1 MIQEFLGQTNFA
13 GRDGFYWWVGQ
24 VETQKG
30 GQAKSDDRYKVR
42 IVGQHLKDCNA
53 VAYDDL
59 PWAIVMM
66 PATAPRREGGT
77 SFQSVEYKAGDWVI
91 GFFLD
96 GRDGQ
101 QPVIMGSIGQQYKAS
116 STHTGKEKPASDCL
130 AFTTFLD
137 SDVNVDAAV
146 PATQAAAVK
155 AGGVDGS
162 NNPAGNKPDLN
173 QPPNVSNEA
182 ASKLLLGTKC
192 CNSETNPAGE
202 YFCVEVA
209 DAKCESADNDK
220 SKFRSILTELFD
232 NIQNNGGQQG
242 NFIVGKYTGKL
253 YNYIGI
259 AQGYANKLV
268 RLANSIVA
276 RVKGEIFALLKKG
289 VKAMIDFLLTQEVT
303 DLEATNAAMN
313 AAVAA
318 GKDPNGVKPVK
329 KKVGRLRGITAW
341 INKQLEKVNCVMA
354 DLDDRLRQFIETL
367 VFKALEQVIN
377 AARCFIDSLVNDIL
391 SKIASFLETAIN
403 IIMGPL
409 QALLSIIASPL
420 NILGAALKMIFD
432 LLGITC
438 GGPNK
443 KCLTEEQLKN
453 CTGPC
458 GKKAEKST
466 LDDLLDKVEN
476 GNLDNASGVCSD
488 AQSFP
493 PVSPTTVSVLGGQT
507 DPNGYSGSTPV
518 VNPPDAGVDPTLDPN
533 VFDPPSPSNTTDV
546 TDAPSTYITPSTVRP
561 TTSSTVTP
569 TVSNAFTDLA
579 SQPQTIDT
587 TGNLGLT
594 VSGGLSPSQ
603 FTNAATGVTKFNNDN
618 LSLKVRVAGAATVS
632 FEPVTTTTTDTLSYS
647 LTVDKLIVFEGET
660 ITFTLVANGAP
671 VEDGTVFNYSMFG
684 DITADDF
691 FDKSTIGTMT
701 MFGNVA
707 RRILTIANDALEEPN
722 ETVSFNVLEAEQSV
736 PFTIAASN
744 TTKKT
749 TTEATTE
756 PAFTPPIIGTPEVCD
771 DGRIMDIPIIGR
783 GDPYLTPPLVLI
795 DGAGYGASAVAELD
809 AEGYLSKIKVVR
821 SGTGY
826 SPTRSRLN
834 CVVSGFVMISPG
846 SGYYRTPTVY
856 VNGKSISA
864 KANIDS
870 RGFVT
875 GIEMVDKTQTYG
887 CTPNV
892 EIFGGNGL
900 GAKAIPIMECRD
912 DATFTIFQKEIA
924 PSGTDQVIDCP

>member
-1 MIQEFLGQTNFA
+1 
-13 GRDGFYWWVGQ
+13 
-24 VETQKG
+24 
-30 GQAKSDDRYKVR
+30 
-42 IVGQHLKDCNA
+42 
-53 VAYDDL
+53 
-59 PWAIVMM
+59 
-66 PATAPRREGGT
+66 
-77 SFQSVEYKAGDWVI
+77 VEYKAGDWVI

-96 GRDGQ
+96 GSGGQ

-202 YFCVEVA
+202 YFCVEIA

-242 NFIVGKYTGKL
+242 NYIIGKYTGKL

-354 DLDDRLRQFIETL
+354 DLDERLRQFIEDL

-409 QALLSIIASPL
+409 QALLAIIASPL

-438 GGPNK
+438 GGPDK
-443 KCLTEEQLKN
+443 KCLSEEQLKN

-466 LDDLLDKVEN
+466 LDDLLDKVEK

-546 TDAPSTYITPSTVRP
+546 TDAPSTYLTPSTVRP

-594 VSGGLSPSQ
+594 ISGGLSPSE

-632 FEPVTTTTTDTLSYS
+632 FEPVTTTTTDTLTYS

-671 VEDGTVFNYSMFG
+671 VEDGTVFNYAMFG

-707 RRILTIANDALEEPN
+707 RRTLTIANDALEEPN

-771 DGRIMDIPIIGR
+771 DGRIMDIPILGR

-795 DGAGYGASAVAELD
+795 DGAGYGASAIAQLD
-809 AEGYLSKIKVVR
+809 AEGYLTKIKVVR

-826 SPTRSRLN
+826 APTRSKLN
-834 CVVSGFVMISPG
+834 CVVAGFEMISPG

-887 CTPNV
+887 CTPKV

>member
-13 GRDGFYWWVGQ
+13 GRDGFYWWIGQ

-137 SDVNVDAAV
+137 SDVNVNAAV

-220 SKFRSILTELFD
+220 SKFRTVLTELFD

-242 NFIVGKYTGKL
+242 NYIVGKYTGKL
-253 YNYIGI
+253 YNYINI

-268 RLANSIVA
+268 RLSNSIVA

-354 DLDDRLRQFIETL
+354 DLDDRLRQFIEDL

-409 QALLSIIASPL
+409 QALLSIIANPL

-438 GGPNK
+438 GGPDK

-507 DPNGYSGSTPV
+507 DPNGYSGSTSV

-546 TDAPSTYITPSTVRP
+546 TDAPSTYLTPSTVRP

-587 TGNLGLT
+587 TGILGLT

-618 LSLKVRVAGAATVS
+618 LSLRVRVAGAATVS

-707 RRILTIANDALEEPN
+707 TRTLTIANDALEEPN

-887 CTPNV
+887 CTPSV

-912 DATFTIFQKEIA
+912 DATFTLFQQEIA

>member
-1 MIQEFLGQTNFA
+1 MIHELLGQSNFA
-13 GRDGFYWWVGQ
+13 GRDGFYWWMGQ

-30 GQAKSDDRYKVR
+30 GQEKSDDRYKVR

-53 VAYDDL
+53 VAYNDL

-77 SFQSVEYKAGDWVI
+77 SFQSVEYKAGDWVV

-116 STHTGKEKPASDCL
+116 STHTGKEKPASECL

-137 SDVNVDAAV
+137 SDVNVNAAV

-162 NNPAGNKPDLN
+162 TNPTGNKPDLN

-202 YFCVEVA
+202 YFCVEIA
-209 DAKCESADNDK
+209 DAKCESATNDK
-220 SKFRSILTELFD
+220 EKFKNILTELFG
-232 NIQNNGGQQG
+232 NIQNNGGQFG
-242 NFIVGKYTGKL
+242 TFIVGKYTGKL
-253 YNYIGI
+253 YDYIGI
-259 AQGYANKLV
+259 AQGYANKMV

-289 VKAMIDFLLTQEVT
+289 VKAMIDFLLMQEVV

-318 GKDPNGVKPVK
+318 GTDPNAVKPVK

-341 INKQLEKVNCVMA
+341 INKQLANVNCVMA
-354 DLDDRLRQFIETL
+354 DLDERLRQFIEDL
-367 VFKALEQVIN
+367 IFKALEQVIN

-403 IIMGPL
+403 AILGPL
-409 QALLSIIASPL
+409 QALLAIIASPL
-420 NILGAALKMIFD
+420 NILGAALQMIFD
-432 LLGITC
+432 LLGISC
-438 GGPNK
+438 GGSDK
-443 KCLTEEQLKN
+443 KCSSTEQLKN

-458 GKKAEKST
+458 GKKAEKNA
-466 LDDLLDKVEN
+466 LDDLIDKVEK
-476 GNLDNASGVCSD
+476 GNLDGASGVCSD

-493 PVSPTTVSVLGGQT
+493 SVSPTTISVLGGQP

-518 VNPPDAGVDPTLDPN
+518 INPPDADVDPTLDPN

-546 TDAPSTYITPSTVRP
+546 TDAPSTYLTPATVRP
-561 TTSSTVTP
+561 TTSSTATP
-569 TVSNAFTDLA
+569 TVSTAFVDLA

-587 TGNLGLT
+587 TGNLGLK

-618 LSLKVRVAGAATVS
+618 LSLRVRVAGAATTS
-632 FEPVTTTTTDTLSYS
+632 FEPTTTTNTDTLTYT

-691 FDKSTIGTMT
+691 FNKSTIGIMT

-707 RRILTIANDALEEPN
+707 RRTLTIANDALEEPI
-722 ETVSFNVLEAEQSV
+722 ETVTFNVLEAEQGV
-736 PFTIAASN
+736 PFTIAASD
-744 TTKKT
+744 TTVKT
-749 TTEATTE
+749 ITEETTE

-783 GDPYLTPPLVLI
+783 GDPYLTPPLILI
-795 DGAGYGASAVAELD
+795 DGAGYGASAIAELN
-809 AEGYLSKIKVVR
+809 AEGYLTKIKVVR

-826 SPTRSRLN
+826 APTRSRLN

-846 SGYYRTPTVY
+846 SGYYRTPSVY
-856 VNGKSISA
+856 VNGKSISS
-864 KANIDS
+864 KANIDN

-875 GIEMVDKTQTYG
+875 GIEMIDKTQTYG

-912 DATFTIFQKEIA
+912 DAAFTLFQQEIA

>member
-1 MIQEFLGQTNFA
+1 MIQEFLGQTNYA
-13 GRDGFYWWVGQ
+13 GRDGFYWWIGQ

-96 GRDGQ
+96 GSDGQ
-101 QPVIMGSIGQQYKAS
+101 QPIIMGSIGQQYKAS

-137 SDVNVDAAV
+137 RDVNVDAAV

-162 NNPAGNKPDLN
+162 NNPAGSKPDLN

-220 SKFRSILTELFD
+220 SKFRTVLTELFD

-242 NFIVGKYTGKL
+242 NYIVGKYTGKL
-253 YNYIGI
+253 YNYINI

-268 RLANSIVA
+268 RLSNSIVA

-354 DLDDRLRQFIETL
+354 DLDDRLRQFIEDL

-409 QALLSIIASPL
+409 QALLSIIANPL

-438 GGPNK
+438 GGPDK

-493 PVSPTTVSVLGGQT
+493 SVSPTTVSVLGGQT
-507 DPNGYSGSTPV
+507 DPNRYSGSTPV
-518 VNPPDAGVDPTLDPN
+518 INPPDAGVDPTLDPN

-546 TDAPSTYITPSTVRP
+546 TDAPSTYLTPSTVRP

-587 TGNLGLT
+587 TGILGLT

-603 FTNAATGVTKFNNDN
+603 FTNAATGITKFNNDN
-618 LSLKVRVAGAATVS
+618 LSLRVRVAGAATVS

-707 RRILTIANDALEEPN
+707 TRTLTIANDALEEPN

-887 CTPNV
+887 CTPSV

-912 DATFTIFQKEIA
+912 DATFTLFQQEIA
-924 PSGTDQVIDCP
+924 PAGTDQVIDCP

>member
-13 GRDGFYWWVGQ
+13 GRDGFYWWIGQ

-137 SDVNVDAAV
+137 GDVNVNAAV

-155 AGGVDGS
+155 TGGVDGS
-162 NNPAGNKPDLN
+162 NNPAGSKPDLN

-202 YFCVEVA
+202 HFCVEVA

-220 SKFRSILTELFD
+220 SKFRTILTELFD

-242 NFIVGKYTGKL
+242 NYIVGKYTGKL
-253 YNYIGI
+253 YNYINI

-341 INKQLEKVNCVMA
+341 INKQLANVNCVMA
-354 DLDDRLRQFIETL
+354 DLDERLRQFIENL

-409 QALLSIIASPL
+409 QALLGIIASPL

-438 GGPNK
+438 GGPDK

-493 PVSPTTVSVLGGQT
+493 SVSPTTVSILGGQT

-546 TDAPSTYITPSTVRP
+546 TDAPSTYLTPSTVTP

-569 TVSNAFTDLA
+569 TVSTAFTDLA

-671 VEDGTVFNYSMFG
+671 VEDGTVFNYAMFG

-691 FDKSTIGTMT
+691 FDKSTTGTMT

-707 RRILTIANDALEEPN
+707 RRTLTIANDALEEPN

-736 PFTIAASN
+736 PFTIAASD

-756 PAFTPPIIGTPEVCD
+756 PAFTPPTIGTPEVCD

-826 SPTRSRLN
+826 APTRSRLN

-875 GIEMVDKTQTYG
+875 GIEMIDKTQTYG

-912 DATFTIFQKEIA
+912 DATFTLFQKEIA

>member
-13 GRDGFYWWVGQ
+13 GRDGFYWWIGQ

-96 GRDGQ
+96 GSGGQ

-137 SDVNVDAAV
+137 GDVNVNAAV

-155 AGGVDGS
+155 TGGVDGS
-162 NNPAGNKPDLN
+162 NNPAGSKPDLN

-202 YFCVEVA
+202 HFCVEVA

-220 SKFRSILTELFD
+220 SKFRTILTELFD

-242 NFIVGKYTGKL
+242 NYIVGKYTGKL
-253 YNYIGI
+253 YNYINI

-354 DLDDRLRQFIETL
+354 DLDERLRQFIETL

-409 QALLSIIASPL
+409 QALLSIIANPL

-432 LLGITC
+432 LLGISC
-438 GGPNK
+438 GGPDK

-493 PVSPTTVSVLGGQT
+493 SVSPTTVSILGGQT

-546 TDAPSTYITPSTVRP
+546 TDAPSTYLTPSTVRP

-569 TVSNAFTDLA
+569 TVSTAFTDLA

-647 LTVDKLIVFEGET
+647 LTVDKMIVFEGET

-671 VEDGTVFNYSMFG
+671 VEDGTVFNYAMFG
-684 DITADDF
+684 DIVPDDF
-691 FDKSTIGTMT
+691 FDKSTTGTMT

-707 RRILTIANDALEEPN
+707 RRTLTIANDALEEPN

-736 PFTIAASN
+736 PFTIAASD

-756 PAFTPPIIGTPEVCD
+756 PAFTPPTIGTPEVCD
-771 DGRIMDIPIIGR
+771 DGRIMDIPILGR

-826 SPTRSRLN
+826 APTRSRLN

-875 GIEMVDKTQTYG
+875 GIEMIDKTQTYG

-912 DATFTIFQKEIA
+912 DATFTLFQQEIA
-924 PSGTDQVIDCP
+924 PSGTDEVIDCP

>member
-1 MIQEFLGQTNFA
+1 MIQEFLGQTNYA
-13 GRDGFYWWVGQ
+13 GRDGFYWWIGQ

-220 SKFRSILTELFD
+220 SKFRTILTELFD

-242 NFIVGKYTGKL
+242 NYIVGKYTGKL

-354 DLDDRLRQFIETL
+354 DLDDRLRQFIEDL

-507 DPNGYSGSTPV
+507 DPSRYSGSTPV

-546 TDAPSTYITPSTVRP
+546 TDAPSTYLTPSTVRP

-587 TGNLGLT
+587 TGILGLT

-618 LSLKVRVAGAATVS
+618 LSLRVRVAGAATVS

-707 RRILTIANDALEEPN
+707 RRTLTIANDALEEPN

-912 DATFTIFQKEIA
+912 DATFTLFQQEIA

>member
-96 GRDGQ
+96 GSGGQ

-137 SDVNVDAAV
+137 GDVNVNAAV

-155 AGGVDGS
+155 TGGVDGS
-162 NNPAGNKPDLN
+162 NNPAGSKPDLN

-202 YFCVEVA
+202 HFCVEVA

-220 SKFRSILTELFD
+220 SKFRTILTELFD

-242 NFIVGKYTGKL
+242 NYIVGKYTGKL
-253 YNYIGI
+253 YNYINI

-268 RLANSIVA
+268 RLSNSIVA

-341 INKQLEKVNCVMA
+341 INKQLANVNCVMA
-354 DLDDRLRQFIETL
+354 DLDDRLRQFIENL

-403 IIMGPL
+403 AILGPL
-409 QALLSIIASPL
+409 QALLGIIASPL

-438 GGPNK
+438 GGPDK

-493 PVSPTTVSVLGGQT
+493 SVSPTTVSILGGQT

-546 TDAPSTYITPSTVRP
+546 TDAPSTYLTPSTVTP

-569 TVSNAFTDLA
+569 TVSTAFTDLA

-671 VEDGTVFNYSMFG
+671 VEDGTVFNYAMFG
-684 DITADDF
+684 DIVPDDF
-691 FDKSTIGTMT
+691 FDKSTTGTMT

-707 RRILTIANDALEEPN
+707 RRTLTIANDALEEPN

-736 PFTIAASN
+736 PFTIAASD

-756 PAFTPPIIGTPEVCD
+756 PAFTPPTIGTPEVCD
-771 DGRIMDIPIIGR
+771 DGRIMDIPILGR

-826 SPTRSRLN
+826 APTRSRLN

-875 GIEMVDKTQTYG
+875 GIEMIDKTQTYG

-912 DATFTIFQKEIA
+912 DATFTLFQQEIA
-924 PSGTDQVIDCP
+924 PSRTDEVIDCP